1 MCSCCGRPFE
11 LAPQVEKAPGL
22 CRLCRSNFYAFERA
36 RSFAYYND
44 ALAGA
49 IVLLKYEEV
58 TRLGHWFADRLA
70 EVIRNAVKNFK
81 LTQWF
86 LFHCI
91 LTGSASE
98 VITRRN

>member
-22 CRLCRSNFYAFERA
+22 CRHCRANFYAFGRA

-49 IVLLKYEEV
+49 IVLLKYEGV
-58 TRLGHWFADRLA
+58 TRLGHWFAERLA
-70 EVIRNAVKNFK
+70 EVIRKQESIFK
-81 LTQWF
+81 PTQWF
-86 LFHCI
+86 RPI
-91 LTGSASE
+91 AS
-98 VITRRN
+98 